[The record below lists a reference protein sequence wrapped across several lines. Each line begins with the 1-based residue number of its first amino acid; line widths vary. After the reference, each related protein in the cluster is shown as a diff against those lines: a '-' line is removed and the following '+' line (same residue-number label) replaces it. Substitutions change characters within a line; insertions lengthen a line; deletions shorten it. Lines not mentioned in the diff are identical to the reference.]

1 MGGSLRS
8 QSLRRPSGPVTLDGT
23 IIRVDPATGA
33 ALPDNPLAS
42 HSDPNARRIIAYGL
56 RNPFRFS
63 FRPGGS
69 EMWVGDVGQTT
80 WEEINRITSPTAA
93 AVNFGWPCYEGPNRN
108 SSFDNVDLTICENL
122 YAEAGADTKPYFTYR
137 HADKVVPGESCP
149 VGSSSV
155 SGISFEFAGAS
166 NPYPASFDDALYF
179 ADYSRDCI
187 WVMKKGANG
196 HPAPGQIETLVA
208 DAANPVVLRRG
219 PGGLLYYADFDGGTI
234 RRIEFSAGT
243 GVPVNTAPPTIAG
256 FAGQYQ
262 VLNASTGTWT
272 NAPSSYA
279 YQWQRCGSGGSGCAA
294 IAGATTSSYQLQ
306 AADVGSTIRVSVTAS
321 NGAGSSQPA
330 QSAATAVVAADKAAG
345 HTATASSVEGGTEY
359 PAANA
364 VDGNSATRWSSA
376 ADDAAWW
383 QVDLGSLQTVAT
395 VVLNWEAAYGS
406 SYKIQVSSNGTTF
419 TDAATASATGPGRV
433 VTSFAATSARYVRF
447 QGITRGTP
455 WGYSFWDANVYG
467 GTGGNQP
474 PTPVIGAPSSS
485 TTWRVGQQI
494 SFSGSAT
501 DPEDGPVP
509 STALSWSL
517 VMHHCPSN
525 CHTHPVQTWD
535 GVASGSF
542 SAPDHEYP
550 SHLELILTARDSQG
564 STSSTSVLL
573 QPRTVQLTLASSPP
587 GLGLS
592 LNSTSAP
599 APFTQTVIE
608 GSTNSMSAPNQTL
621 GGTSYVFS
629 SWSDG
634 GAQSH
639 NVTANATATYTATF
653 TSQPGGGTTYSQ
665 TVLADSPA
673 AYWRLGEASGTSAA
687 DSSGNG
693 RTGSYV
699 ASPTLGAPGALSES
713 NTAVGFNGSSQY
725 VNVPYAAALNPAQFT
740 VEAWAF
746 ITGGQGTHR
755 SLVTSRNYSTNN
767 ARGFVLYAAADNTWQ
782 FWNGTGPG
790 WGIVYGPP
798 VTLNQWTHVV
808 GTYDGT
814 TMRLYVN
821 GVLVASTAAGY
832 VQNTQRPLRIAS
844 GATEKASPQ
853 FYLPGRVD
861 EAAVYGSAL
870 SAARVQAHFAAA
882 SSGGGGNQPPNAV
895 ATASPTSGTV
905 PLAVTFNGAGSSD
918 PDGTITAYAWDLDGD
933 GAFDDS
939 TAQSPSHTYSTA
951 ATYTV
956 RLQVTDDD
964 GALDVSDPITISA
977 TSPGGGSTYSQTVLA
992 DSPLAYWRL
1001 GEASGSSA
1009 ADASGNGRTGS
1020 YVASPTLGAPG
1031 ALSEANTAVG
1041 FNGSSQ
1047 YVNVPYTAALNPA
1060 QFTVEA
1066 WAYVT
1071 GGQGTYRSIVTSRDY
1086 STNNARGYVIYAA
1099 ADNTWQFWDG
1109 AGAGWG
1115 IVYGPSVTLNQWTHL
1130 VGTYDGTTLRLYV
1143 NGTLIGATPSG
1154 YVQNIQRPLR
1164 IATGRTESTPTFYLP
1179 GRVDEAAVY
1188 GSALSAARVQAHF
1201 AAAGSGGGGGNQAPN
1216 AVATASPTSGT
1227 VPLAVT
1233 FNGAGSSDP
1242 DGTITAYAWDLDGDG
1257 AFDDSTAQSPAHTY
1271 TTAASYTVRLQ
1282 VTDDDGA
1289 LDVSDPITIS
1299 ATSSGGGSTYSQT
1312 VLADSPLAYW
1322 RLGETSGTSAADA
1335 SGNGRTGSYVGA
1347 PTLGAPGALSE
1358 ANTAVGFNGSSQYVN
1373 VPYAAALNPAQFTVE
1388 GWAFITGGQGTY
1400 RSLVTS
1406 RDYSTNNARGFVIY
1420 AAADNTWQL
1429 WNGAGAGWSIAYG
1442 PAVTLN
1448 QWTHL
1453 VGTYDGTTMRL
1464 YVNGTLVASTAAGY
1478 VQNTQRPL
1486 RIATG
1491 RTESTPT
1498 FYLPGRVDE
1507 VAVYASA
1514 LSEARVQAHF
1524 AART

>member
-1 MGGSLRS
+1 VSMSGMRQGRSTALRSGGVGLLRALASASLVAATLFGLTSSSTGSAATLPSGFHETIVFSGLTQPATVRFASDGRVFVAEKSGLVKVFDSLTDTTPTTFADLRTNVYNFWDRGLLGLELHPNFPSTPYVYVLYSYDHQLGSPSPPPRWGTSGATSDPCPTPPGPTSDGCVTSSRLSRLQAQGDVWTGTETVLVEDWCIQYPSHSIGDLSFGPDGALYASGGDGASFTFTDWGQDGSPPNPCGDPPGGVGTALSPPTAQGGSLRS

-33 ALPDNPLAS
+33 GLPDNPLAS
-42 HSDPNARRIIAYGL
+42 HPDPNARRVIAYGL

-69 EMWVGDVGQTT
+69 EIWVGDVGQTN
-80 WEEINRITSPTAA
+80 WEEINRITSPTAS

-108 SSFDNVDLTICENL
+108 DSFDNVNLDICENL
-122 YAEAGADTKPYFTYR
+122 YNEPGADTKPYFTYR

-149 VGSSSV
+149 IGSSSV

-166 NPYPASFDDALYF
+166 NPYPSSFDDALYF

-187 WVMKKGANG
+187 WVMKKGGNG
-196 HPAPGQIETLVA
+196 HPSPGLIETLVA
-208 DAANPVVLRRG
+208 DAANPVALRRG
-219 PGGLLYYADFDGGTI
+219 PGGNLYYVDFDGGTI
-234 RRIEFSAGT
+234 RRLEYSAGT
-243 GVPVNTAPPTIAG
+243 GVPVNTSPPTITG
-256 FAGQYQ
+256 FPGQQQ

-272 NAPSSYA
+272 NGPSGFS
-279 YQWQRCGSGGSGCAA
+279 YQWQRCGAGGSGCAA
-294 IAGATTSSYQLQ
+294 IAGATSSSYQLQ
-306 AADVGSTIRVSVTAS
+306 AADVGSTVRVSVTAS
-321 NGAGSSQPA
+321 NGSGSSLPA
-330 QSAATAVVAADKAAG
+330 QSAATAVVLADKAVG
-345 HTATASSVEGGTEY
+345 HPASASSVEGGTEY

-383 QVDLGSLQTVAT
+383 QVDLGALQSVST
-395 VVLNWEAAYGS
+395 VVLNWEAAYAS
-406 SYKIQVSSNGTTF
+406 SYKLQVSSNGTTF
-419 TDAATASATGPGRV
+419 TDVATASASGAGRV
-433 VTSFAATSARYVRF
+433 VTTFPTTSARYVRF
-447 QGITRGTP
+447 QGVTRGTIY
-455 WGYSFWDANVYG
+455 GYSFWDANVYAAG
-467 GTGGNQP
+467 GGNQP
-474 PTPVIGAPSSS
+474 PTPVISTPSSS

-501 DPEDGPVP
+501 DPEDGSLP

-525 CHTHPVQTWD
+525 CHTHPIQTWD

-550 SHLELILTARDSQG
+550 SHLELILTARDSQS
-564 STSSTSVLL
+564 STSSTSVML

-592 LNSTSAP
+592 LNSTSGP
-599 APFTQTVIE
+599 APFAQTVIE

-639 NVTANATATYTATF
+639 NITANATATYTATF
-653 TSQPGGGTTYSQ
+653 TAQPPGTGYSQ
-665 TVLADSPA
+665 TVLADSPR

-687 DSSGNG
+687 DASGNG

-699 ASPTLGAPGALSES
+699 ASPTLGAPGALTGDS

-725 VNVPYAAALNPAQFT
+725 VNVPYVAALNPAQFT
-740 VEAWAF
+740 LEGWAF

-767 ARGFVLYAAADNTWQ
+767 ARGYVIYAAADNTWQ
-782 FWNGTGPG
+782 FWNGVGSG
-790 WGIVYGPP
+790 WSIAYGPP
-798 VTLNQWTHVV
+798 VTLNQWTHLV

-821 GVLVASTAAGY
+821 GALVASTAAGHL
-832 VQNTQRPLRIAS
+832 QNTQRPLRIAT

-861 EAAVYGSAL
+861 EVAIYGSAL
-870 SAARVQAHFAAA
+870 AQARVQAHYAAA
-882 SSGGGGNQPPNAV
+882 SGGGGGNQPPNAV
-895 ATASPTSGTV
+895 ATAAPTSGTV
-905 PLAVTFNGAGSSD
+905 PLAVSFNGSGSSD

-939 TAQSPSHTYSTA
+939 TAQSPSFTYTTA
-951 ATYTV
+951 GTYTV
-956 RLQVTDDD
+956 RLRVTDDD
-964 GALDVSDPITISA
+964 GAQDVSDPVTITA
-977 TSPGGGSTYSQTVLA
+977 TSPGGGTGYSQTVLA
-992 DSPLAYWRL
+992 DAPRAYWRL
-1001 GEASGSSA
+1001 GEASGTSA

-1031 ALSEANTAVG
+1031 ALTGDSNTAVG

-1047 YVNVPYTAALNPA
+1047 YVNVPYVAALNPA

-1071 GGQGTYRSIVTSRDY
+1071 GGQGTYRSLVTSRDY

-1099 ADNTWQFWDG
+1099 Q
-1109 AGAGWG
+1109 
-1115 IVYGPSVTLNQWTHL
+1115 
-1130 VGTYDGTTLRLYV
+1130 
-1143 NGTLIGATPSG
+1143 
-1154 YVQNIQRPLR
+1154 
-1164 IATGRTESTPTFYLP
+1164 
-1179 GRVDEAAVY
+1179 
-1188 GSALSAARVQAHF
+1188 
-1201 AAAGSGGGGGNQAPN
+1201 
-1216 AVATASPTSGT
+1216 
-1227 VPLAVT
+1227 
-1233 FNGAGSSDP
+1233 
-1242 DGTITAYAWDLDGDG
+1242 
-1257 AFDDSTAQSPAHTY
+1257 
-1271 TTAASYTVRLQ
+1271 
-1282 VTDDDGA
+1282 
-1289 LDVSDPITIS
+1289 
-1299 ATSSGGGSTYSQT
+1299 
-1312 VLADSPLAYW
+1312 
-1322 RLGETSGTSAADA
+1322 
-1335 SGNGRTGSYVGA
+1335 
-1347 PTLGAPGALSE
+1347 
-1358 ANTAVGFNGSSQYVN
+1358 
-1373 VPYAAALNPAQFTVE
+1373 
-1388 GWAFITGGQGTY
+1388 
-1400 RSLVTS
+1400 
-1406 RDYSTNNARGFVIY
+1406 
-1420 AAADNTWQL
+1420 DNTWQL
-1429 WNGAGAGWSIAYG
+1429 WNGAGSGWGIAYG
-1442 PAVTLN
+1442 PPVTLN

-1464 YVNGTLVASTAAGY
+1464 YVNGTLVASTPSGF

-1486 RIATG
+1486 WIATG

-1507 VAVYASA
+1507 VAIYGSA
-1514 LSEARVQAHF
+1514 LAEARVQAHY
-1524 AART
+1524 AAH

>member
-1 MGGSLRS
+1 M
-8 QSLRRPSGPVTLDGT
+8 
-23 IIRVDPATGA
+23 
-33 ALPDNPLAS
+33 
-42 HSDPNARRIIAYGL
+42 
-56 RNPFRFS
+56 
-63 FRPGGS
+63 PGRELLG
-69 EMWVGDVGQTT
+69 VGH
-80 WEEINRITSPTAA
+80 R
-93 AVNFGWPCYEGPNRN
+93 
-108 SSFDNVDLTICENL
+108 
-122 YAEAGADTKPYFTYR
+122 
-137 HADKVVPGESCP
+137 
-149 VGSSSV
+149 
-155 SGISFEFAGAS
+155 FEFAGAS
-166 NPYPASFDDALYF
+166 NPYPSSYDDALYF

-187 WVMKKGANG
+187 WVMKKGADG
-196 HPAPGQIETLVA
+196 HPAPGLIETLVA

-234 RRIEFSAGT
+234 RRIDYSAGT
-243 GVPVNTAPPTIAG
+243 GVPVNTSPPTITG

-262 VLNASTGTWT
+262 VLSASTGTWT
-272 NAPSSYA
+272 NAPSGYA

-294 IAGATTSSYQLQ
+294 IAGGTTSSYQLQ
-306 AADVGSTIRVSVTAS
+306 AADVGSTVRVSVTAS
-321 NGAGSSQPA
+321 NAAGSSQPA
-330 QSAATAVVAADKAAG
+330 QSAATAVAVADKAVG
-345 HTATASSVEGGTEY
+345 HVASASSVEGGTEF

-376 ADDAAWW
+376 ADAAAWW

-395 VVLNWEAAYGS
+395 VVLNWEAAYAA

-419 TDAATASATGPGRV
+419 TDVATASASGAGRL

-485 TTWRVGQQI
+485 TTWRVGEQI

-525 CHTHPVQTWD
+525 CHTHPVQTWN
-535 GVASGSF
+535 GVTSGSF
-542 SAPDHEYP
+542 AAPDHEYP
-550 SHLELILTARDSQG
+550 SHLELILTAHDSQG
-564 STSSTSVLL
+564 STSSTSVAL

-599 APFTQTVIE
+599 APFTQTVIQ
-608 GSTNSMSAPNQTL
+608 GSNNSMSAPNQTL

-639 NVTANATATYTATF
+639 NITANATATYTATF
-653 TSQPGGGTTYSQ
+653 TAQPGGGTTYSQ
-665 TVLADSPA
+665 TVLADSPL

-687 DSSGNG
+687 DASGNG

-699 ASPTLGAPGALSES
+699 ASPTLGLAGALTGES

-725 VNVPYAAALNPAQFT
+725 VNVPYTAALNPAQFT
-740 VEAWAF
+740 VEGWAF

-767 ARGFVLYAAADNTWQ
+767 ARGFVIYAAADNTWQ
-782 FWNGTGPG
+782 FWTGVGSG

-798 VTLNQWTHVV
+798 VTLNQWTHLV
-808 GTYDGT
+808 GTHDGT

-821 GVLVASTAAGY
+821 GALIGATPSGY

-870 SAARVQAHFAAA
+870 SATRVQAHFAAA
-882 SSGGGGNQPPNAV
+882 GSSGGGGNQPPNAV

-905 PLAVTFNGAGSSD
+905 PLAVNFNGSGSSD
-918 PDGTITAYAWDLDGD
+918 PDGSITAYAWDLDGD

-939 TAQSPSHTYSTA
+939 TAQSPAHTYSAA

-964 GALDVSDPITISA
+964 GALDVSDPLTITA
-977 TSPGGGSTYSQTVLA
+977 TSSGGGTTYSQTVLA

-1001 GEASGSSA
+1001 GEASGTSA

-1020 YVASPTLGAPG
+1020 YVASPTLGVPG
-1031 ALSEANTAVG
+1031 ALSESNTAVG

-1071 GGQGTYRSIVTSRDY
+1071 GGQGAYRSIVTSRDY
-1086 STNNARGYVIYAA
+1086 STNNARGFVIYAA

-1109 AGAGWG
+1109 AGTGWG
-1115 IVYGPSVTLNQWTHL
+1115 IVYGPPVTLSQWTHL
-1130 VGTYDGTTLRLYV
+1130 VGTYDGTTMRLYV
-1143 NGTLIGATPSG
+1143 NGALIGATPSG
-1154 YVQNIQRPLR
+1154 YVQNTQRPLR
-1164 IATGRTESTPTFYLP
+1164 IASGRTESTPTFYLPGRVDEAAVYGSALSATRVQAHFAAAGSSGGGGNQPPNAVATASPTSGTVPLAVNFNGSGSSDPDGSITAYAWDLDGDGAFDDSTAQSPAHTYSAAATYTVRLQVTDDDGALDVSDPLTITATSSGGGTTYSQTVLADSPLAYWRLGEASGTSAADASGNGRTGSYVASPTLGVPGALSESNTAVGFNGSSQYVNVPYTAALNPAQFTVEAWAYVTGGQGAYRSIVTSRDYSTNNARGFVIYAAADNTWQFWDGAGTGWGIVYGPPVTLSQWTHLVGTYDGTTMRLYVNGALIGATPSGYVQNTQRPLWIATGRTESTPTFYLP

-1188 GSALSAARVQAHF
+1188 GSALSA
-1201 AAAGSGGGGGNQAPN
+1201 
-1216 AVATASPTSGT
+1216 T
-1227 VPLAVT
+1227 
-1233 FNGAGSSDP
+1233 
-1242 DGTITAYAWDLDGDG
+1242 
-1257 AFDDSTAQSPAHTY
+1257 
-1271 TTAASYTVRLQ
+1271 
-1282 VTDDDGA
+1282 
-1289 LDVSDPITIS
+1289 
-1299 ATSSGGGSTYSQT
+1299 
-1312 VLADSPLAYW
+1312 
-1322 RLGETSGTSAADA
+1322 
-1335 SGNGRTGSYVGA
+1335 
-1347 PTLGAPGALSE
+1347 
-1358 ANTAVGFNGSSQYVN
+1358 
-1373 VPYAAALNPAQFTVE
+1373 
-1388 GWAFITGGQGTY
+1388 
-1400 RSLVTS
+1400 
-1406 RDYSTNNARGFVIY
+1406 
-1420 AAADNTWQL
+1420 
-1429 WNGAGAGWSIAYG
+1429 
-1442 PAVTLN
+1442 
-1448 QWTHL
+1448 
-1453 VGTYDGTTMRL
+1453 
-1464 YVNGTLVASTAAGY
+1464 
-1478 VQNTQRPL
+1478 
-1486 RIATG
+1486 
-1491 RTESTPT
+1491 
-1498 FYLPGRVDE
+1498 
-1507 VAVYASA
+1507 
-1514 LSEARVQAHF
+1514 RVQAHF